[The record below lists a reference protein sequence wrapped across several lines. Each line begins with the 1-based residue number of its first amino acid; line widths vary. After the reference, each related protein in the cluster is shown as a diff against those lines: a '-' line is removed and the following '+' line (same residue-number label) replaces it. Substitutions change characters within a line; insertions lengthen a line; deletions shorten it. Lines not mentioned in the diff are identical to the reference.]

1 MDRDSAATWPQSHW
15 TSTNLIII
23 IILTRPYANIRPAGQ
38 DGIVLDGIQF
48 GQDNYGVLTQLVE
61 VRLQNDREKSA
72 HFCDTLHHP

>member
-23 IILTRPYANIRPAGQ
+23 IIILTRPYAIIRPAGQ

-48 GQDNYGVLTQLVE
+48 GQDNYGLDATGGSE
-61 VRLQNDREKSA
+61 ITK
-72 HFCDTLHHP
+72 